1 LGCKQKN
8 IKMKNLT
15 FIILLMMCGLL
26 HAQREVFL
34 ASSPTN
40 NHFETNNFY
49 SEPDS
54 SFYIFLAF
62 GQSNMVGDAKP
73 EDCDYQGVSTR
84 FRMMPAIDQPANT
97 GNNRGGARKKYKWYR
112 ATPPLNRVSSGLSPC
127 DYFGRTMVEK
137 LPEDIKVG
145 IINVAVGGC
154 RIEHFFKEY
163 DSRELA
169 RNGWPSWFV
178 SCMAEYD
185 SIQYVR
191 LLDCALRAQHVGVI
205 KGILLHQGESNS
217 GDTMWPLKV
226 KKVYE
231 DLLRDLNLKAEDVPL
246 LAGEVVHAEQNGKSK
261 EANKLVDV
269 LPYTVP
275 TAHVIS
281 SRGCEANPADTNHF
295 NAAGYREL
303 GRRYA
308 EVMLKLLGY

>member
-1 LGCKQKN
+1 
-8 IKMKNLT
+8 MKKYT
-15 FIILLMMCGLL
+15 ISILLMMCSML

-34 ASSPTN
+34 ASSPAN
-40 NHFETNNFY
+40 YPFETGNFY
-49 SEPDS
+49 SEVDS
-54 SFYIFLAF
+54 SFYVFLAF

-73 EDCDYQGVSTR
+73 EDCDYEGVSPR

-97 GNNRGGARKKYKWYR
+97 GNNRGSARKKYKWYK
-112 ATPPLNRVSSGLSPC
+112 ATPPLNRAGAGLSPC
-127 DYFGRTMVEK
+127 DYFGRTMVER
-137 LPEDIKVG
+137 LPSNIKVG

-154 RIEHFFKEY
+154 RIEQFFKEY
-163 DSRELA
+163 DPRELA
-169 RNGWPSWFV
+169 RSGYGSWFQT
-178 SCMAEYD
+178 CMAEYD
-185 SIQYVR
+185 SIQYIR

-205 KGILLHQGESNS
+205 KGILLHQGEANV
-217 GDTMWPLKV
+217 GDNLWPLKV

-231 DLLRDLNLKAEDVPL
+231 DLLRDLGLRAEDVPL

-269 LPYTVP
+269 LPNTVP

-303 GRRYA
+303 GKRYA
-308 EVMLKLLGY
+308 EVMLQLLGY

>member
-1 LGCKQKN
+1 MRKL
-8 IKMKNLT
+8 
-15 FIILLMMCGLL
+15 IIICLLAACCQL

-34 ASSPTN
+34 ASSPANTQQK
-40 NHFETNNFY
+40 TDNFY
-49 SEPDS
+49 FEPDTT
-54 SFYIFLAF
+54 FYIFLAF
-62 GQSNMVGDAKP
+62 GQSNMVGDAAP
-73 EDCDYQGVSTR
+73 EDQDYQGVSTR

-97 GNNRGGARKKYKWYR
+97 GNNRGGLRKKYKWYR
-112 ATPPLNRVSSGLSPC
+112 ATPPLNRASAGLSPC
-127 DYFGRTMVEK
+127 DYFGRTMVER
-137 LPEDIKVG
+137 LPSNIKVG

-163 DSRELA
+163 DPRELA
-169 RNGWPSWFV
+169 RSGWPAWFV
-178 SCMAEYD
+178 NGMAEYD

-205 KGILLHQGESNS
+205 KGILLHQGESNA
-217 GDTMWPLKV
+217 GDSMWPLKV

-231 DLLRDLNLKAEDVPL
+231 DLLNDLHLKAEDVPL
-246 LAGEVVHAEQNGKSK
+246 LAGEVVHAEQNGKSQT
-261 EANKLVDV
+261 ANKIVDE
-269 LPYTVP
+269 LPKTVP

-308 EVMLKLLGY
+308 EEMLRLLGY